1 MLPMKMGQLIC
12 RYVQLRQEEHQ
23 QQQQQ
28 QHVCC
33 FLYNNITRSRHSTT
47 ANTECSRAVTSSTGA
62 NSGRLSCRELPA
74 AKRSQ
79 QQLVQGV
86 SGGGGD
92 VQFYSNVDRLLD
104 GGDSDARK
112 ARELLLEQHTLV
124 RFCFILT
131 CMYFYVLF
139 FGSHTNHTV
148 IILSFTCVCR

>member
-1 MLPMKMGQLIC
+1 MGQLIC
-12 RYVQLRQEEHQ
+12 RYMQLRQEEH
-23 QQQQQ
+23 QQQQ

-33 FLYNNITRSRHSTT
+33 FLYNNVTHTRHSTT
-47 ANTECSRAVTSSTGA
+47 ENTECSRAVAVASSTGA

-92 VQFYSNVDRLLD
+92 VQFYSNIDRLLD

-112 ARELLLEQHTLV
+112 ARELLLEQRTLV
-124 RFCFILT
+124 SFCFILA
-131 CMYFYVLF
+131 CIHFYVLF
-139 FGSHTNHTV
+139 GVSY
-148 IILSFTCVCR
+148 